1 MRLKT
6 EVEWQV
12 KPGHISAVENII
24 RDNKKLS
31 SFFNLKQ
38 TKLVLGKCDYMLQES
53 DDSILANFYLV
64 RYLHNT
70 KHNKILQH
78 IRKVRSYIFLEAS
91 SIVGSNPNAQKDKS
105 QPLSWNDILEKLAVA
120 SKDFHFVDKRLK
132 ALKVSRQIRIKILKI
147 FSNYNNGIQDPILFP
162 LFLDFTIFIRNLIK
176 LTEYE
181 EQCSET
187 KSYRLR
193 DLEKKL
199 NEHIKVFQEGYAVR
213 FLNGYQFENISDF
226 DLDFNSSIQQ
236 LLTSYGTLVHDY
248 GKMFY
253 EGNNYAP
260 IIQLNNTDTIS
271 NSLSIN
277 YSTHHLTS
285 PEFVFST
292 LLKEIL
298 NQFDE
303 HNDTFK
309 EVLNS
314 FYEDIQ
320 SIKDDINESY
330 LDDMIDSN
338 LVDLNY
344 FIIDAVRFIVTFNGD
359 FQLFCHW
366 FWTYNFQNSSLYDT
380 SGMFNEQHLRME
392 MLRILLVKNFYSI
405 SEDLECPVPEIYT
418 YWQRHIK
425 KIGRISA
432 ELVKFIKSKGIDGVV
447 ELFIKKYLKTYKS
460 YDKEYSEEIISRLK
474 DIDSF
479 SFVNKGHQ
487 LSKLSFINS
496 ANPNVKSR
504 KIHLMEWLMF
514 HSLRFQF
521 EENKKQI
528 ILLKRDWKEGTSL
541 PNHSKLYQDRM
552 YAIDQT
558 GGVYFNNIDSMN
570 KYFTYNAKCLL
581 QIIHFSYISKKDF
594 IINNSKE

>member
-1 MRLKT
+1 
-6 EVEWQV
+6 
-12 KPGHISAVENII
+12 
-24 RDNKKLS
+24 
-31 SFFNLKQ
+31 
-38 TKLVLGKCDYMLQES
+38 
-53 DDSILANFYLV
+53 
-64 RYLHNT
+64 
-70 KHNKILQH
+70 
-78 IRKVRSYIFLEAS
+78 
-91 SIVGSNPNAQKDKS
+91 
-105 QPLSWNDILEKLAVA
+105 
-120 SKDFHFVDKRLK
+120 
-132 ALKVSRQIRIKILKI
+132 
-147 FSNYNNGIQDPILFP
+147 
-162 LFLDFTIFIRNLIK
+162 
-176 LTEYE
+176 
-181 EQCSET
+181 
-187 KSYRLR
+187 
-193 DLEKKL
+193 
-199 NEHIKVFQEGYAVR
+199 
-213 FLNGYQFENISDF
+213 
-226 DLDFNSSIQQ
+226 
-236 LLTSYGTLVHDY
+236 
-248 GKMFY
+248 
-253 EGNNYAP
+253 
-260 IIQLNNTDTIS
+260 
-271 NSLSIN
+271 
-277 YSTHHLTS
+277 
-285 PEFVFST
+285 
-292 LLKEIL
+292 
-298 NQFDE
+298 
-303 HNDTFK
+303 
-309 EVLNS
+309 
-314 FYEDIQ
+314 
-320 SIKDDINESY
+320 
-330 LDDMIDSN
+330 
-338 LVDLNY
+338 
-344 FIIDAVRFIVTFNGD
+344 
-359 FQLFCHW
+359 
-366 FWTYNFQNSSLYDT
+366 
-380 SGMFNEQHLRME
+380 MFNEQHLRME

-581 QIIHFSYISKKDF
+581 QIIHFSYLSKKDF